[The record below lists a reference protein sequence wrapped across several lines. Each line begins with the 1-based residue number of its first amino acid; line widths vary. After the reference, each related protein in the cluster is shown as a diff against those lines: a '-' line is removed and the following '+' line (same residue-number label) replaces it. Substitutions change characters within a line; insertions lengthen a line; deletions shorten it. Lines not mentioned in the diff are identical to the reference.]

1 MNELHFTDQETHT
14 ERDYAAYPESQG
26 DSMEELGVNQS
37 FGPTI
42 RHFHR
47 VQSCVYF
54 NFFFLIFIWLKKRFS
69 ET

>member
-14 ERDYAAYPESQG
+14 ERDYAACPESQG

-42 RHFHR
+42 RHFH
-47 VQSCVYF
+47 
-54 NFFFLIFIWLKKRFS
+54 
-69 ET
+69 